1 MRLSIDPR
9 VSAGLLR
16 RLLLTPGLCAVL
28 CCCALAASLAAQTA
42 SSPSTPAAS
51 SVPNTSNAAPAKR
64 VHAHK
69 KSKAKNAA
77 VPAPAPAAPAPPP
90 MPNWP
95 VNDKPQPAKIAWDS
109 HGLRIEAAN
118 SSLMQIM
125 SDVSTATGA
134 KVVGL
139 NRDERVFGTYGP
151 APARDVLTQLLQGT
165 GYNIMVLG
173 SEDSRTP
180 MQVLLTPRGG
190 GRAAASGAT
199 VASAGSADEEP
210 GEPEPEEPQTPVPP
224 PNAPPNAMGQPNGP
238 PRTPQQILQQ
248 MRQSPNPPEQGA
260 PPQNQ

>member
-1 MRLSIDPR
+1 
-9 VSAGLLR
+9 
-16 RLLLTPGLCAVL
+16 
-28 CCCALAASLAAQTA
+28 
-42 SSPSTPAAS
+42 
-51 SVPNTSNAAPAKR
+51 
-64 VHAHK
+64 
-69 KSKAKNAA
+69 
-77 VPAPAPAAPAPPP
+77 
-90 MPNWP
+90 

-109 HGLRIEAAN
+109 HGLKIEAAN

-180 MQVLLTPRGG
+180 MQVLLTPRGA
-190 GRAAASGAT
+190 GRAAASAAT

-210 GEPEPEEPQTPVPP
+210 GEPEPEEPQPPVPP
-224 PNAPPNAMGQPNGP
+224 PNLPSNGMGQPNAQ

-248 MRQSPNPPEQGA
+248 MRQMPNPPEQGA